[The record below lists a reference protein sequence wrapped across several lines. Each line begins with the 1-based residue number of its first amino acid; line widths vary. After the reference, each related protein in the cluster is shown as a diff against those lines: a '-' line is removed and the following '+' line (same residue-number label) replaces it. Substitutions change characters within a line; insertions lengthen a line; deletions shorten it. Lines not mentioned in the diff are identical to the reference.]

1 MPKSFANQYD
11 LPYPWAR
18 SALAVWHKYP
28 NPFATHVV
36 SMDVIEQSYDP
47 DTDLLRVERV
57 LGVQQGAP
65 TWALKVSLRR
75 SRKRKKKWL
84 STTFG
89 A

>member
-36 SMDVIEQSYDP
+36 SVDVIEQSYDP

-75 SRKRKKKWL
+75 SRKRKKNVV
-84 STTFG
+84 
-89 A
+89 